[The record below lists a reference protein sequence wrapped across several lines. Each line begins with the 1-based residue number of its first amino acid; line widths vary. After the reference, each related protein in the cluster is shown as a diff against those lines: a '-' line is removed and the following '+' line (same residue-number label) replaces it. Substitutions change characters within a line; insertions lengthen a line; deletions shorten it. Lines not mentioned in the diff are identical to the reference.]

1 MSRGGRLIQHGLLPG
16 LLHPPEAEGVA
27 VDGVRFCVRAVD
39 PLSGATSLTLEEN
52 GFLRVQEMFRKE
64 RWVS

>member
-1 MSRGGRLIQHGLLPG
+1 MPPG

-39 PLSGATSLTLEEN
+39 PLSGATSLMLEEK
-52 GFLRVQEMFRKE
+52 GF
-64 RWVS
+64 

>member
-1 MSRGGRLIQHGLLPG
+1 MSRGGRLIQHDLLPG

-39 PLSGATSLTLEEN
+39 PLSGATSLMLEEN
-52 GFLRVQEMFRKE
+52 GIFEGTRNVQKGK
-64 RWVS
+64 VG